1 MESGYNTGDEWVHD
15 EIFHEINFEEFAGN
29 YYSELDSDF
38 SENEE
43 EPMDQGEALPAHGMQ
58 NIQNDMGEDEL
69 QFHMEID
76 QDPMLNEAMGE
87 VPNIVPEIPEN
98 VPHLPHSIFREN
110 LQTPPPNI
118 FHADRDDSPVSLQ
131 ALLDFPEYF
140 PNEDFLE
147 RRLEME
153 RVRIVEPGR
162 APTPN
167 NLFFKN
173 EKIPEELRWDEFEE
187 NIQGILNPDLA
198 DKMKELRNRFCET
211 VDIKEAINLFAEIKI
226 SEKREKVES
235 EKRQMAQ
242 ELNNSERKA
251 EKHFSDYRE
260 AVLEKEAALNAA
272 RQMRTE
278 LVVQAQELCI
288 ERVRASNMTCIIQAW
303 TKLCTD
309 KEEELVWLR
318 NEVTRQVHEIREL
331 RDELLQA
338 KHKLRIKE

>member
-1 MESGYNTGDEWVHD
+1 
-15 EIFHEINFEEFAGN
+15 
-29 YYSELDSDF
+29 
-38 SENEE
+38 
-43 EPMDQGEALPAHGMQ
+43 MQ

-76 QDPMLNEAMGE
+76 QNPMLNEAMGE
-87 VPNIVPEIPEN
+87 VPNNVPEIPEN
-98 VPHLPHSIFREN
+98 VPHLPHSIFRDN

-131 ALLDFPEYF
+131 SLLDFPEYF

-162 APTPN
+162 ASTPN

-173 EKIPEELRWDEFEE
+173 DKIPEELRWDEFEE
-187 NIQGILNPDLA
+187 NIQGILNPELA
-198 DKMKELRNRFCET
+198 DKMKELRNRICEA
-211 VDIKEAINLFAEIKI
+211 VDIKEVINLSAEIKI

-242 ELNNSERKA
+242 ELINSERKA

-260 AVLEKEAALNAA
+260 
-272 RQMRTE
+272 QF
-278 LVVQAQELCI
+278 
-288 ERVRASNMTCIIQAW
+288 
-303 TKLCTD
+303 
-309 KEEELVWLR
+309 
-318 NEVTRQVHEIREL
+318 
-331 RDELLQA
+331 
-338 KHKLRIKE
+338 